1 MSNISILQKCSF
13 SCSVFGLL
21 QSGGSTLSEKQI
33 GATSAQLL
41 SQWNPPVEPHGQIS
55 CTDIRNTTWSSKSQ
69 MQTLSVP
76 RPGNGLP
83 NCLGQE
89 FISKF
94 ICAGGQ
100 HTVCSGI
107 QSLHSLEASTF
118 FHILAMFVP
127 EIYRN
132 IRWLVSQSFK
142 CFPKWPKAMQLC
154 IHGRDKNHQEGCN
167 WWSARCLP
175 KHAMTATVY
184 KEPQRARKSGSLVEE
199 HPKFRC
205 VYGAANTA
213 KVWYFIHNSM
223 TQVWCDWFAMDSS
236 SSRT

>member
-1 MSNISILQKCSF
+1 MSNISILHKCSF

-55 CTDIRNTTWSSKSQ
+55 CTDIRNIIWSSTSQ
-69 MQTLSVP
+69 MQTLSFP

-100 HTVCSGI
+100 HTV
-107 QSLHSLEASTF
+107 QAF
-118 FHILAMFVP
+118 RV
-127 EIYRN
+127 
-132 IRWLVSQSFK
+132 
-142 CFPKWPKAMQLC
+142 C
-154 IHGRDKNHQEGCN
+154 IHSRLPLSSTSWPCLCQKHYIEISGGWFPNLLSASWNDPRKCNYASMEGTCQEGCN

-205 VYGAANTA
+205 VCVCVRRSKHCQGVVLHPQFNDPSLMRL
-213 KVWYFIHNSM
+213 ICNG
-223 TQVWCDWFAMDSS
+223 
-236 SSRT
+236 